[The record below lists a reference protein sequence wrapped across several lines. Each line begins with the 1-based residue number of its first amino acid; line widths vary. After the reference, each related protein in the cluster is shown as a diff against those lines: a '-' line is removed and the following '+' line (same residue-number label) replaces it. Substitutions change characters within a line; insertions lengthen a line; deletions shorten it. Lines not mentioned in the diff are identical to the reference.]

1 MIKTNKFTKS
11 ESSNSVSNYAIC
23 WHIQLTNGDQLRLT
37 NYNEDINIKDYK
49 YIAESIFTY
58 KSIEKSSE
66 LLAGKNEI
74 CGIICDKYFKRQDII
89 NGKLNDAYIE
99 IFLINTNNLDNGK
112 LILNQG
118 YISNIKII
126 DNKFIAN
133 ISSLKNKFN
142 NKITNSFSQN
152 CRAKFCDKD
161 CSLYEENYKFYGK
174 ISKVISNNTLFD
186 AERNEEN
193 FYFNFGE
200 ITFISGNNTGLCFQ
214 VKNFKNGEI
223 ELNLPSIYKLAVGDT
238 YAIIAGCDKNFSS
251 CVTKFHNA
259 LNFRGEPYISKVL
272 TRL

>member
-1 MIKTNKFTKS
+1 MIKINEFTKNKS
-11 ESSNSVSNYAIC
+11 FNSVGNYAVC

-37 NYNEDINIKDYK
+37 NYNEDIKIKDYK
-49 YIAESIFTY
+49 YVAESIFTY
-58 KSIEKSSE
+58 KSIEKCSE
-66 LLAGKNEI
+66 LLTEKNEI

-99 IFLINTNNLDNGK
+99 IFLINTNHLDNGK

-118 YISNIKII
+118 YVSNIKII

-142 NKITNSFSQN
+142 HKITNSFSQN
-152 CRAKFCDKD
+152 CRAKFCDQD
-161 CSLYEENYKFYGK
+161 CSLHEENYKFYGK
-174 ISKVISNNTLFD
+174 ISKVVSNNTLFD

-223 ELNLPSIYKLAVGDT
+223 ELNLPSIYKLAVGDA
-238 YAIIAGCDKNFSS
+238 YSIIAGCDKNFSS
-251 CVTKFHNA
+251 CATKFNNA

>member
-1 MIKTNKFTKS
+1 MIKTNEFTKS
-11 ESSNSVSNYAIC
+11 ESSNSVNNYAIC

-66 LLAGKNEI
+66 LLTEKNEI

-118 YISNIKII
+118 YVSNIKII
-126 DNKFIAN
+126 NNKFIAN

-251 CVTKFHNA
+251 CVTKFNNA

>member
-1 MIKTNKFTKS
+1 MIKTNEFTKS

-99 IFLINTNNLDNGK
+99 IFLINTNHLDNGK

-118 YISNIKII
+118 YVSNIKII

-174 ISKVISNNTLFD
+174 ISKVLSNNTLFD

-251 CVTKFHNA
+251 CVTKFNNA
-259 LNFRGEPYISKVL
+259 LNFRGEPYISKIL

>member
-1 MIKTNKFTKS
+1 MIKTNEFTKS

-238 YAIIAGCDKNFSS
+238 YAIIAVCDKNFFLFF
-251 CVTKFHNA
+251 TKFHNA

>member
-1 MIKTNKFTKS
+1 MIKTNEFTKS

-99 IFLINTNNLDNGK
+99 IFLINTNHLDNGK

-118 YISNIKII
+118 YVSNIKII

-161 CSLYEENYKFYGK
+161 CSLYEENYKFYGT
-174 ISKVISNNTLFD
+174 ISKVLSNNTLFD

-251 CVTKFHNA
+251 CVTKFNNA
-259 LNFRGEPYISKVL
+259 LNFRGEPYISKIL